1 MHLNVSDGKL
11 EKNGSNT
18 EFIVLDAQPMSVV
31 EDKGFRRLLEYF
43 KPRHSLP
50 SRKYFFKTGIQFIIN
65 STTVSDLCLVST
77 DTQSPG
83 IGVKLKKSDW
93 CIPSDDFSK
102 TWAVNSS

>member
-50 SRKYFFKTGIQFIIN
+50 SRKYFSKTGIQFIIN

-102 TWAVNSS
+102 T